1 MTALDEAKQK
11 LDQLTQARADL
22 ELELEKEINDPDPD
36 PSRIITLKKQ
46 IDESRVYSYAFRSRI
61 MRLSKEERV
70 NDREQAFDER
80 AELEQLL
87 NIAAKEYD
95 QALAIA
101 EQARMKYQTIG
112 LQLGSLDSR
121 IENDRQAIGD
131 YTKRLGEHM
140 ANWKRDSMI
149 DQVAGDS
156 VCDY

>member
-1 MTALDEAKQK
+1 MTTIDEAKQK
-11 LDQLTQARADL
+11 LDQLTQSRADL
-22 ELELEKEINDPDPD
+22 EKELEKAINDPDPD
-36 PSRIITLKKQ
+36 PSRIIALKKQ

-61 MRLSKEERV
+61 MRLSKEEHV
-70 NDREQAFDER
+70 NDREQAIDER
-80 AELEQLL
+80 TELEEQLQQ
-87 NIAAKEYD
+87 AAKEYD

-101 EQARMKYQTIG
+101 EQARVKYQTIG

-140 ANWKRDSMI
+140 ANWKTQSLA